1 MFDSQTCIRFCHIN
15 CYVFDLYDISGTK
28 RINTLRIYFDK
39 YSDINPF
46 NMYAI
51 FSNLLTRSIL
61 FGEGIQRK
69 LRYDL

>member
-1 MFDSQTCIRFCHIN
+1 MFDSQTCIRFSHIN

-28 RINTLRIYFDK
+28 RINTLRIYFD
-39 YSDINPF
+39 DINLF

-51 FSNLLTRSIL
+51 FSNLLARSIL
-61 FGEGIQRK
+61 FGEGIQRN